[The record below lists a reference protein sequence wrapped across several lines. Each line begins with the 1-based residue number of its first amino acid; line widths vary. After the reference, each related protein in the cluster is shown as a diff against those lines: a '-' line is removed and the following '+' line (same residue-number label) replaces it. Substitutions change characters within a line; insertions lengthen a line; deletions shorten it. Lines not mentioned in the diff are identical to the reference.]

1 MVFIGDDLVG
11 RPLVDRDGAF
21 VGQVTSWYRYPADLD
36 LPFGVAAVRIGRL
49 IRSTHLVDLSDALL
63 DEQAL
68 AVIYPAELVRTAPN
82 HRPMVGNTLSPD
94 HAADVLAHYRAS
106 MSPA

>member
-1 MVFIGDDLVG
+1 MFIGDNLIG
-11 RPLVDRDGAF
+11 RPLVDRDGEF
-21 VGQVTSWYRYPADLD
+21 VGEVTAWYGYPADLD
-36 LPFGVAAVRIGRL
+36 LPFGTVAVRTGRL

-68 AVIYPAELVRTAPN
+68 AVIYPAELIGTAPN
-82 HRPMVGNTLSPD
+82 HRPMVGNTLSPQ

-106 MSPA
+106 MAPA

>member
-21 VGQVTSWYRYPADLD
+21 VGQVTAWYRYPADLD

-68 AVIYPAELVRTAPN
+68 AVIYPAELIRTAPH

-106 MSPA
+106 MAPA